1 MDELKLVHFKEI
13 SLDDP
18 FFDSLKGDYAEF
30 SVWFK
35 NKSEETAFA
44 QFTEGE
50 LTGFLYPKLETGAV
64 TDVIP
69 QLPPARLIK
78 IGTLKV
84 DAHGTKLGERLL
96 KKAFDSAVVQKAQ
109 ELYITV
115 FPKHMLLISLLK
127 EYGFV
132 FAGTKK
138 TKNGTEEVYIKSL
151 ASEKMT
157 GDLYKDY
164 PLVDLRNSKSYILSI
179 KPEYHT
185 KLFPDSILKNEG
197 YDLLSDVSHTNSIN
211 KTYICAME
219 GIDLLRSGDVLLI
232 YRTKDD
238 QGAAEYRS
246 VATSICSVVE
256 MKPRASFSSFAEFI
270 SFTEPYSVFSEKEL
284 LYWWK
289 KQNMCVIKML
299 YNIAFTKKVIR
310 KTLIENIG
318 IERNIYWGFLNI
330 SKNQLIQAAN
340 IGGVNESLIIN

>member
-1 MDELKLVHFKEI
+1 MDELKLVHFKNI

-30 SVWFK
+30 PVWFK

-50 LTGFLYPKLETGAV
+50 LIGFLYPKLETEAV
-64 TDVIP
+64 TDVLP
-69 QLPPARLIK
+69 QLPPARRIK
-78 IGTLKV
+78 IGTMKV

-115 FPKHMLLISLLK
+115 FPKYASLISLLK

-132 FAGTKK
+132 FTGTKK
-138 TKNGTEEVYIKSL
+138 TKNGTEEVYVKSL
-151 ASEKMT
+151 ASEKMA

-185 KLFPDSILKNEG
+185 RLFPDSILKTES
-197 YDLLSDVSHTNSIN
+197 YDLLSDVSHTNSID

-219 GIDLLRSGDVLLI
+219 GVDSLKSGDNLLI
-232 YRTKDD
+232 YRTKDNM
-238 QGAAEYRS
+238 GSAEYRS

-256 MKPRASFSSFAEFI
+256 MRPKGAFLSASEYLSFA
-270 SFTEPYSVFSEKEL
+270 EPYSVFNEKEL
-284 LYWWK
+284 LTWWGK
-289 KQNMCVIKML
+289 PNVCVIKML

-310 KTLIENIG
+310 RTLIENVG
-318 IERNIYWGFLNI
+318 IQRDVYWGFLNI
-330 SKNQLIQAAN
+330 SRDHLIKAAKL
-340 IGGVNESLIIN
+340 GGVNEGFIIS